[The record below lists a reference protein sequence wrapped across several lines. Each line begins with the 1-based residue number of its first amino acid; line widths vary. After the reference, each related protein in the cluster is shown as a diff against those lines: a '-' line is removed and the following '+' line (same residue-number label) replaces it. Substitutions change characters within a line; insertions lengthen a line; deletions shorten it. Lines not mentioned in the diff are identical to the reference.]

1 MTQQTDAVE
10 TDTDS
15 TDSKL
20 YTEEIR
26 KINGSYCH
34 YYETD
39 NHMIT
44 TKNDGLDRYCVRI
57 NYNNNDTASTSTWCT
72 EVTSNNRH
80 FILRADQ
87 GRLCRIKRLNMSDA
101 FESLLSDIES
111 GDI

>member
-1 MTQQTDAVE
+1 MTQQINAVT

-20 YTEEIR
+20 YREEIS
-26 KINGSYCH
+26 KIDGLYCH
-34 YYETD
+34 YYHTD

-57 NYNNNDTASTSTWCT
+57 NYHSDTASTSTWCT
-72 EVTSNNRH
+72 EITSDSRYYT
-80 FILRADQ
+80 LRTDR
-87 GRLCRIKRLNMSDA
+87 GRLCRISRLNMSDA

>member
-20 YTEEIR
+20 YREEIR

-34 YYETD
+34 YYHTD

-44 TKNDGLDRYCVRI
+44 TKNDRSDRYCVRV
-57 NYNNNDTASTSTWCT
+57 NYHSDTASTSTWCT
-72 EVTSNNRH
+72 EVTSDSRY
-80 FILRADQ
+80 FTLRADRA
-87 GRLCRIKRLNMSDA
+87 RLCRISRLNMSDA

>member
-1 MTQQTDAVE
+1 MTQQTDAVP

-20 YTEEIR
+20 YTE
-26 KINGSYCH
+26 KITKLDGEYYH
-34 YYETD
+34 YYHTD

-44 TKNDGLDRYCVRI
+44 TKNDGSDKYCVRV
-57 NYNNNDTASTSTWCT
+57 NYHSDTASTSTWCT
-72 EVTSNNRH
+72 EITSDSRY
-80 FILRADQ
+80 FTLRADR
-87 GRLCRIKRLNMSDA
+87 GRLCRISRKDISDA